1 MRQALLPALLC
12 AALITSVS
20 TPALGFSL
28 FGNDSGPRTLKTEKA
43 TLTLTPVAEDLE
55 HPWGLA
61 FLPDGRLLVTE
72 RAGRLRY
79 VGTDGKKSAP
89 LSGLPAIRVDG
100 QGGLLDLVLD
110 PDFTSNRRIYFSFNE
125 PGADGSGTAV
135 ARAILGEESLQ
146 QVEVIF
152 RQQPKVKS
160 GHHFGG
166 RLVFARDGQLFVTL
180 GDRGGY
186 RDNAQTLDT
195 HIGKIIRIRPDG
207 SVPADNPYVNT
218 QGALDVIWSY
228 GHRNIQGAALHPQ
241 TGLLWTHEHGPRG
254 GDEINIARAGL
265 NYGWP
270 VITYG
275 VEYTGGR
282 IGPPGKEGMEQP
294 LHYWVPSIAPSGMAF
309 YTGTLI
315 PAWQNHLL
323 VGALKFQQLVR
334 LELDGEQV
342 RHEER
347 IDIGRRV
354 RDVKQGPD
362 GAIYLLTDHPDGE
375 ILRLRP
381 ASTE

>member
-1 MRQALLPALLC
+1 
-12 AALITSVS
+12 
-20 TPALGFSL
+20 
-28 FGNDSGPRTLKTEKA
+28 
-43 TLTLTPVAEDLE
+43 
-55 HPWGLA
+55 
-61 FLPDGRLLVTE
+61 
-72 RAGRLRY
+72 
-79 VGTDGKKSAP
+79 
-89 LSGLPAIRVDG
+89 
-100 QGGLLDLVLD
+100 
-110 PDFTSNRRIYFSFNE
+110 
-125 PGADGSGTAV
+125 
-135 ARAILGEESLQ
+135 
-146 QVEVIF
+146 
-152 RQQPKVKS
+152 
-160 GHHFGG
+160 
-166 RLVFARDGQLFVTL
+166 
-180 GDRGGY
+180 
-186 RDNAQTLDT
+186 
-195 HIGKIIRIRPDG
+195 
-207 SVPADNPYVNT
+207 
-218 QGALDVIWSY
+218 
-228 GHRNIQGAALHPQ
+228 QGAALHPQ

-254 GDEINIARAGL
+254 GDEINIARPGL

-375 ILRLRP
+375 ILRLTP
-381 ASTE
+381 AN

>member
-28 FGNDSGPRTLKTEKA
+28 FGNDSGPRTLQTEKA
-43 TLTLTPVAEDLE
+43 TLTLAPVAEDLE

-61 FLPDGRLLVTE
+61 FLPGGRLLVTE

-89 LSGLPAIRVDG
+89 LEGLPAIRVDG

-135 ARAILGEESLQ
+135 ARAILGEQSLQ

-160 GHHFGG
+160 GHHLGG
-166 RLVFARDGQLFVTL
+166 RLVFGRDGQLFVTL
-180 GDRGGY
+180 GDRGGF
-186 RDNAQTLDT
+186 RDSAQTLDT

-218 QGALDVIWSY
+218 PGALDVVWSY

-254 GDEINIARAGL
+254 GDEINIARPGL

-309 YTGTLI
+309 YTGALI

-375 ILRLRP
+375 ILRLSPDGRN
-381 ASTE
+381 